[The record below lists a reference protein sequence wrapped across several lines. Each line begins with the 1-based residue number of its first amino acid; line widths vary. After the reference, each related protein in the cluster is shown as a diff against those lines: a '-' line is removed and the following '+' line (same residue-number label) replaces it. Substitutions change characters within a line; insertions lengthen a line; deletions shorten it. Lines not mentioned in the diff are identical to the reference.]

1 MVVAAGIQLIRAVG
15 VKKLIPILALG
26 GLALGLLASRSN
38 SSDEAPA
45 E

>member
-1 MVVAAGIQLIRAVG
+1 

-26 GLALGLLASRSN
+26 GLALGLFASRGH